1 MTFPR
6 ASFLSRRRPRSVR
19 VSNKRSKREKQ
30 GEIVW
35 LVGIVLGRIRMMLW
49 KLSKLATGSYGTRV
63 VKKHRNTD
71 INTCFDGSS
80 QIKTK
85 KNIIYVLRSTA
96 ADVSLNILFPF
107 SSFFFQKNK
116 NNFSGFLHFFQVSSG
131 GLHLLLCFQNL
142 LDFLRSRAF
151 VEVQATQT
159 QDVF

>member
-1 MTFPR
+1 VTFPR
-6 ASFLSRRRPRSVR
+6 ASFLSRRRPPSVR

-85 KNIIYVLRSTA
+85 KNIIYVLLGVQQLTSLST
-96 ADVSLNILFPF
+96 
-107 SSFFFQKNK
+107 SFFLFLLFFFKK
-116 NNFSGFLHFFQVSSG
+116 TKTIFLVFSTFSKSPQAVCTSSYAFKIFLIFFVAER
-131 GLHLLLCFQNL
+131 L
-142 LDFLRSRAF
+142 
-151 VEVQATQT
+151 
-159 QDVF
+159 

>member
-1 MTFPR
+1 MIWT
-6 ASFLSRRRPRSVR
+6 
-19 VSNKRSKREKQ
+19 
-30 GEIVW
+30 
-35 LVGIVLGRIRMMLW
+35 
-49 KLSKLATGSYGTRV
+49 LSKLATGSYGTRV
-63 VKKHRNTD
+63 VKKYRNTD

-107 SSFFFQKNK
+107 SSFFFQKN
-116 NNFSGFLHFFQVSSG
+116 NFSGFLHFFQVSSG